1 MSGLCGC
8 RALSR
13 WRPARR
19 RLVEWLVPNDSSGHR
34 PTRGRSAVAAAI
46 DLSGERVEDTA
57 RRALAA
63 SIAAYGNGL
72 YDPDEVADL
81 FDAVARERGA
91 PVDLSY
97 CFNDIRAGHGLPE
110 AVGGPAPVVAGA
122 ALRTAMAGTV
132 VAPHEF
138 TEGETFFLVIDE
150 EEPGWIRLV
159 LHADSRA
166 LTPPRCAVSCTAP
179 NELGR
184 DAFRADRTSHHAK
197 RMFDI
202 RFTYGR

>member
-1 MSGLCGC
+1 MRMPGI
-8 RALSR
+8 
-13 WRPARR
+13 
-19 RLVEWLVPNDSSGHR
+19 V
-34 PTRGRSAVAAAI
+34 AVAAG
-46 DLSGERVEDTA
+46 S
-57 RRALAA
+57 
-63 SIAAYGNGL
+63 
-72 YDPDEVADL
+72 
-81 FDAVARERGA
+81 
-91 PVDLSY
+91 
-97 CFNDIRAGHGLPE
+97 
-110 AVGGPAPVVAGA
+110 PAPCR
-122 ALRTAMAGTV
+122 LRTAMAGTV

-179 NELGR
+179 NESGR